1 MIIKVTLKDNDFTQ
15 FIESYF
21 KRFAFDNY
29 YYYINKQ
36 YKNDVRQWVSLHVD
50 MENKLNKAFYKQNK
64 MDKNDYQIFKAYI
77 RLSLASYIYDKINQ
91 KQYTQESI
99 YEDLQIEFV
108 DAIYDK
114 EIING
119 NDEIVFYILQQHKC
133 IIC

>member
-77 RLSLASYIYDKINQ
+77 RLSLVSYIYDKINQ